1 MQTNL
6 ILHNSI
12 SLDGSL
18 TNFAVDMELHYRI
31 AGEANRWG
39 ASSHSC

>member
-18 TNFAVDMELHYRI
+18 TNFEVNMEYHFV
-31 AGEANRWG
+31 N
-39 ASSHSC
+39 